1 FKLDGITFCCLL
13 FSFLMFLSFVAV
25 LVEIYTVAYLDRLP
39 YLQELLIFLLGL
51 SVGLMLVLCALYLY
65 RPVFLIA
72 LPVSISGFINSLSNI
87 SNGFFFSTSIQIASW
102 LSIAIMIVN
111 IAGLYFWYMDYS
123 KNDSLPGKST
133 NESA

>member
-1 FKLDGITFCCLL
+1 
-13 FSFLMFLSFVAV
+13 MFLSFVAV